1 MLDILLI
8 IHVVVAILLIAVI
21 LLQRN
26 SADALAGLGGGGG
39 GNMGIVTARSATNFM
54 TRMTVILAIAFM
66 GNSLVLANLSNKSAK
81 HHDEKGLT
89 EKLEEKSGEKESA
102 KKVPMAE

>member
-1 MLDILLI
+1 MLDILLV

-54 TRMTVILAIAFM
+54 TRMTVVLAIAFM
-66 GNSLVLANLSNKSAK
+66 GNSLVLANLSNKSTK
-81 HHDEKGLT
+81 HHDESGLA
-89 EKLEEKSGEKESA
+89 EQLEDKAAKKEST

>member
-1 MLDILLI
+1 MLDILL
-8 IHVVVAILLIAVI
+8 VVHCVIAVLLIAVI

-26 SADALAGLGGGGG
+26 SADALAGLGSGN
-39 GNMGIVTARSATNFM
+39 NMGVVSARGAANFM

-66 GNSLVLANLSNKSAK
+66 GNSLVLANLSNKSASHK
-81 HHDEKGLT
+81 TEKGLA
-89 EKLEEKSGEKESA
+89 EKLKEDS